1 MLFAKDFRRIAKERL
16 ASYWLPN
23 IGFLLLYML
32 LNGATGATVVGWI
45 LLAGPVEYGFYSYYL
60 EQVRGLHP
68 TVGTMFDAFS
78 TCFGTSIALFLLK
91 GIFTFLWSL
100 LLFVPGI
107 IKGYSYSMATYI
119 LHDCPTLDAL
129 EALDHSRA
137 MMDGNKWR
145 LFCLDLSFI
154 GWLLLCAV
162 TFGIAGLYVIP
173 YMQTSRAAFYEE
185 VRAEYV
191 AKKPEFAY
199 HLNN

>member
-91 GIFTFLWSL
+91 GIFTFYGRCCFSSP
-100 LLFVPGI
+100 VSS
-107 IKGYSYSMATYI
+107 KATAI
-119 LHDCPTLDAL
+119 RWRPISCTTAPRWM
-129 EALDHSRA
+129 HS
-137 MMDGNKWR
+137 KHW
-145 LFCLDLSFI
+145 I
-154 GWLLLCAV
+154 
-162 TFGIAGLYVIP
+162 TAGL
-173 YMQTSRAAFYEE
+173 
-185 VRAEYV
+185 
-191 AKKPEFAY
+191 
-199 HLNN
+199 